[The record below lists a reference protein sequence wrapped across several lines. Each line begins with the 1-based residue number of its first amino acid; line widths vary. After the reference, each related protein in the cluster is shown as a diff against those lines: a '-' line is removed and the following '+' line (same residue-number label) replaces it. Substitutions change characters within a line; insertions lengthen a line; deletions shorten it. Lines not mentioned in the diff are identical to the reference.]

1 MMIMRQDNVWKGKE
15 KMIDKRKIFTVLE
28 NGMKKSYDVI
38 LTFKNERNGKD
49 YIVYTDNTY
58 DKDNKLRIYA
68 ALYNPLTNEF
78 LGYVENK
85 EEWRDIIK
93 LLDKVLLK

>member
-1 MMIMRQDNVWKGKE
+1 MKINA
-15 KMIDKRKIFTVLE
+15 IDKKGNLKE
-28 NGMKKSYDVI
+28 YDVI
-38 LTFKNERNGKD
+38 LTYHSDKFDKD

-58 DKDNKLRIYA
+58 DEDNKLRIYA

-93 LLDKVLLK
+93 LLDNVLLK

>member
-1 MMIMRQDNVWKGKE
+1 MMIMRQDKLWKGKE

-58 DKDNKLRIYA
+58 DEDNKLRIYA

-85 EEWRDIIK
+85 EEWRYIIK
-93 LLDKVLLK
+93 LLDNVLLK